1 MHVQTRQTPLLST
14 HALQGRTLLVVKLS
28 AHHVQLESSAPTMSK
43 FLLAAHSP
51 VTIIIIILLAL
62 LCEHVF
68 YCNFNNQC
76 FYLLMPCGCGIITDM
91 FVWPE

>member
-43 FLLAAHSP
+43 FLLAAHCP
-51 VTIIIIILLAL
+51 VAIYYWHCYVSMSSIAILTINAFIS
-62 LCEHVF
+62 
-68 YCNFNNQC
+68 
-76 FYLLMPCGCGIITDM
+76 
-91 FVWPE
+91 